1 MKYENFA
8 KKVPNWAPSLVWFP
22 IQELKE
28 NYMDDSAW
36 KEELN
41 HIKIN
46 RIFDD
51 FIAKSTLSK
60 IVVFLKDFA
69 YSKMLGKDEKI
80 KYEENCLI

>member
-1 MKYENFA
+1 
-8 KKVPNWAPSLVWFP
+8 
-22 IQELKE
+22 
-28 NYMDDSAW
+28 MDDSAW

-80 KYEENCLI
+80 KYEKSLTVISVKDGRWFQKLVFKK